1 MPTSSATATAAPLPA
16 PAAPAA
22 PAPPTFDASF
32 ARRFAWLCGLTP
44 LAVLAW
50 DTYRGQLGVNAV
62 NYAIRTT
69 GLLGLVCLV
78 ASLAITPLRRLTGAA
93 TLVAA
98 RRPLGLLGF
107 GYIALHFAIFFWF
120 DRDRSVGSTIDEV
133 FERRYLQ
140 VGMGA
145 LLAMVPLAITST
157 DRMISRL
164 GPRRWKALHRLAYA
178 AAIGGVVH
186 YYLLV
191 KADTRQPRAFAVV
204 LGGLLLLRMVGHYLD
219 LRAKARR
226 ASATAAAATTPA
238 PGKAWRG
245 TLKVARVF
253 DESPDVRTFRLVA
266 PDGGPPPFT
275 HRPGQYLTLEL
286 TIDGQR
292 VFRSYTIASSPTR
305 AGAIEITVKRQDGG
319 RGGSRHVHATLVE
332 GALVSVRGPHGDF
345 VFDGAGADHVVLIAG
360 GVGITPVMAMLRS
373 LTDRAWPGRIDLL
386 YGVRTAR
393 DVVFAEELAY
403 LEARF
408 PTLHVT
414 RVASS
419 PDVAP
424 AWPGA
429 RGHIDRAILA
439 AVPGLATAPIYMCGP
454 APMMAAVTT
463 ALVGLGVPAAAIHTE
478 AFAAG
483 APPLVDA
490 VGGDVAFARSGKRAS
505 GLTVLDAAEAC
516 GVDLPSECR
525 AGICGQCKTK
535 VVRGEVRMGAVSAL
549 SARERT
555 DGYILACQAH
565 PVSEIVVDA

>member
-1 MPTSSATATAAPLPA
+1 MPTSSATATAAPRPVAPTPPA
-16 PAAPAA
+16 
-22 PAPPTFDASF
+22 PTFDASF

-50 DTYRGQLGVNAV
+50 DAYRGQLGVNAI

-93 TLVAA
+93 TLIAA

-120 DRDRSVGSTIDEV
+120 DRDRSVASTLEEV
-133 FERRYLQ
+133 VERRYLQ

-164 GPRRWKALHRLAYA
+164 GPRRWKALHRVAYA

-204 LGGLLLLRMVGHYLD
+204 LGGLLLLRVVGHYLD

-226 ASATAAAATTPA
+226 ASAPAPALTAAT
-238 PGKAWRG
+238 GKPWRG

-253 DESPDVRTFRLVA
+253 AESPDVRTFRLVA

-286 TIDGQR
+286 TIAGQR

-305 AGAIEITVKRQDGG
+305 AGAIEITVKRQDDG
-319 RGGSRHVHATLVE
+319 RGGSRHVHATLTE
-332 GALVSVRGPHGDF
+332 GALVTVRGPHGDF
-345 VFDGAGADHVVLIAG
+345 VFDGAGADRVVLIAG

-373 LTDRAWPGRIDLL
+373 LTDRAWPGRIELL

-393 DVVFAEELAY
+393 DVVFADELAY

-419 PDVAP
+419 PDVDE
-424 AWPGA
+424 AWTGA
-429 RGHIDRAILA
+429 RGHIDRAILG

-463 ALVGLGVPAAAIHTE
+463 ALVDLGVPAAAIHTE
-478 AFAAG
+478 AFAAAA
-483 APPLVDA
+483 APPVDA

-516 GVDLPSECR
+516 GVDLPNECR
-525 AGICGQCKTK
+525 SGICGQCKTK
-535 VVRGEVRMGAVSAL
+535 VVRGEVQMGAASAL
-549 SARERT
+549 TARERA
-555 DGYILACQAH
+555 DGFILACQAH
-565 PVSEIVVDA
+565 PVGEVAVDA

>member
-1 MPTSSATATAAPLPA
+1 MPTPAT
-16 PAAPAA
+16 PAAT
-22 PAPPTFDASF
+22 APPTFDAGF

-50 DTYRGQLGVNAV
+50 DAYRGQLGVNAV
-62 NYAIRTT
+62 SYAIHTT

-98 RRPLGLLGF
+98 RRPLGLLAF
-107 GYIALHFAIFFWF
+107 GYVALHLAIFFWF
-120 DRDRSVGSTIDEV
+120 DRDRSVGATIDEV
-133 FERRYLQ
+133 LERRYLQ

-191 KADTRQPRAFAVV
+191 KADTRPPRAFAVV
-204 LGGLLLLRMVGHYLD
+204 LGGLLLLRVVGHYLD

-226 ASATAAAATTPA
+226 AGAPATTAATTA
-238 PGKAWRG
+238 GKPWRG

-275 HRPGQYLTLEL
+275 HRPGQHLTLEL
-286 TIDGQR
+286 TIAGQR

-305 AGAIEITVKRQDGG
+305 AGAIELTVKRQDGG

-386 YGVRTAR
+386 YGVRTDQ
-393 DVVFAEELAY
+393 DVVFADELAY

-419 PDVAP
+419 PDVGP
-424 AWPGA
+424 AWTGA

-439 AVPGLATAPIYMCGP
+439 AVPGLATAPVFLCGP
-454 APMMAAVTT
+454 APMMAAVTA
-463 ALVGLGVPAAAIHTE
+463 ALRELGVPAAAIHTE
-478 AFAAG
+478 AFVAAA
-483 APPLVDA
+483 APPVDA
-490 VGGDVAFARSGKRAS
+490 VGGEVAFARSGKRAS

-525 AGICGQCKTK
+525 AGICGQCKTRL
-535 VVRGEVRMGAVSAL
+535 VRGEVRMGAVSAL

>member
-1 MPTSSATATAAPLPA
+1 MSTSS
-16 PAAPAA
+16 AAPAA
-22 PAPPTFDASF
+22 AAPTTDGPVFDARF
-32 ARRFAWLCGLTP
+32 TRWFAWLCGLTP

-50 DTYRGQLGVNAV
+50 DAERGQLGVNAI

-69 GLLGLVCLV
+69 GLLGLVALV
-78 ASLAITPLRRLTGAA
+78 AALAITPLRRLTGAA

-107 GYIALHFAIFFWF
+107 GYIALHVAIFFWF
-120 DRDRSVGSTIDEV
+120 DRDASLGSTLDEV
-133 FERRYLQ
+133 IERRYLQ

-157 DRMISRL
+157 DRMVQRL
-164 GPRRWKALHRLAYA
+164 GPRRWKALHRLAYPI
-178 AAIGGVVH
+178 AIAGVVH

-191 KADTRQPRAFAVV
+191 KADTRQPRMFAIVV
-204 LGGLLLLRMVGHYLD
+204 GGLLLMRVAGHYLD
-219 LRAKARR
+219 LRARARR
-226 ASATAAAATTPA
+226 AAAPTATRA
-238 PGKAWRG
+238 PDGPWRG
-245 TLKVARVF
+245 TLAVARVF
-253 DESPDVRTFRLVA
+253 PESPDVRTFRLVA
-266 PDGGPPPFT
+266 ADGGPLPFT

-286 TIDGQR
+286 TIAGRR
-292 VFRSYTIASSPTR
+292 VFRSYTIASPPTR
-305 AGAIEITVKRQDGG
+305 TGALEISVKRQDGG
-319 RGGSRHVHATLVE
+319 RGGSAHVHATLVE
-332 GALVSVRGPHGDF
+332 GAQVIAHGPFGDF
-345 VFDGAGADHVVLIAG
+345 VFDGAGADRVVLIAG
-360 GVGITPVMAMLRS
+360 GVGITPVMAMLRA
-373 LTDRAWPGRIDLL
+373 LTDRGWPGRIDLV
-386 YGVRTAR
+386 YGVRTPR
-393 DVVFAEELAY
+393 DLVFADELAY

-419 PDVAP
+419 AADDD

-439 AVPGLATAPIYMCGP
+439 AVPGLATAPIYLCGP

-463 ALVGLGVPAAAIHTE
+463 ALVELGVPAAAIHTE

-483 APPLVDA
+483 AAPPVA
-490 VGGDVAFARSGKRAS
+490 TGGGAVAFARSGKRGS
-505 GLTVLDAAEAC
+505 GLTVLAAAEAC
-516 GVDLPSECR
+516 GVDVPSECR

-535 VVRGEVRMGAVSAL
+535 VVRGEVAMGPVSAL
-549 SARERT
+549 TARERQ

>member
-1 MPTSSATATAAPLPA
+1 MPTSSATAAATAAPLPA
-16 PAAPAA
+16 AAPPAA
-22 PAPPTFDASF
+22 PTFDAGF
-32 ARRFAWLCGLTP
+32 ARRFAWVCGLTP

-78 ASLAITPLRRLTGAA
+78 ASLAITPLRRLTGAS
-93 TLVAA
+93 TLIAA

-120 DRDRSVGSTIDEV
+120 DRDRSVASTVEEV
-133 FERRYLQ
+133 VERRYLQ
-140 VGMGA
+140 IGMGA

-178 AAIGGVVH
+178 AVIGGVVH

-191 KADTRQPRAFAVV
+191 KADTRQPRAFAIVV
-204 LGGLLLLRMVGHYLD
+204 GGLLLFRAVGHYLD

-226 ASATAAAATTPA
+226 AGAPAATAAVAAA
-238 PGKAWRG
+238 GKPWRG

-253 DESPDVRTFRLVA
+253 TESHDVRTFRLVA

-319 RGGSRHVHATLVE
+319 RGGSKHVHATLVE
-332 GALVSVRGPHGDF
+332 GALVPVRGPHGDF

-360 GVGITPVMAMLRS
+360 GVGITPVMAMLRA

-386 YGVRTAR
+386 YGVRTER

-419 PDVAP
+419 PDVGP
-424 AWPGA
+424 AWTGA
-429 RGHIDRAILA
+429 RGHIDRAVLA
-439 AVPGLATAPIYMCGP
+439 AVPGLATAPVYMCGP
-454 APMMAAVTT
+454 EPMMAAVTT
-463 ALVGLGVPAAAIHTE
+463 ALRELGVPAAAIHTE
-478 AFAAG
+478 AFVAAA
-483 APPLVDA
+483 APPVDA

-516 GVDLPSECR
+516 GVDLPYECR
-525 AGICGQCKTK
+525 SGICGQCKTK
-535 VVRGEVRMGAVSAL
+535 VVRGEVKLGAVSAL
-549 SARERT
+549 TARERA
-555 DGYILACQAH
+555 DGFILACQAH
-565 PVSEIVVDA
+565 PVGEVAVDA